1 MALTDLLQEKMHL
14 IHERGCGLDVHK
26 KIGVAC
32 LILILADGQR
42 QKAIR
47 TFATTTRDLL
57 ALLEWLKE
65 ANCTPVARES
75 TGVYWKPIFT
85 ILEGDLTVLL
95 VNAQHVKAL
104 PGRKTDVKEAEW
116 IADLLQHG

>member
-1 MALTDLLQEKMHL
+1 LLQEKMHL

-42 QKAIR
+42 QKANR
-47 TFATTTRDLL
+47 SFGTTTRDLL

-65 ANCTPVARES
+65 ANCTHVAMES
-75 TGVYWKPIFT
+75 TGLYCRPIFT
-85 ILEGDLTVLL
+85 IVEGDLRVL
-95 VNAQHVKAL
+95 
-104 PGRKTDVKEAEW
+104 
-116 IADLLQHG
+116 

>member
-42 QKAIR
+42 QKANR
-47 TFATTTRDLL
+47 SFGTTTRDLL

-65 ANCTPVARES
+65 ANCTHVAMES
-75 TGVYWKPIFT
+75 TGLYCRPIFT
-85 ILEGDLTVLL
+85 IVEGDLRVL
-95 VNAQHVKAL
+95 
-104 PGRKTDVKEAEW
+104 
-116 IADLLQHG
+116 